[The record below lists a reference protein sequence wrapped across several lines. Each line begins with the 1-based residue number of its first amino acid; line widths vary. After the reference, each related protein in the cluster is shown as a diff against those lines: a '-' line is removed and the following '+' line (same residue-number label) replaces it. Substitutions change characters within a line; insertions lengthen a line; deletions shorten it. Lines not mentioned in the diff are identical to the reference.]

1 LPLSVPTIE
10 PARELRLLY
19 AFFGDSAL
27 PEIEG
32 VGASEVPQPYHKLLV
47 HHHHITVTLEKYH
60 GKPVTVVPW
69 RVQRNG
75 DIYGRKLDLIVEP
88 GKVVMTG
95 VMLINF
101 GFCSKSVQEEVVA
114 ETAPLGR
121 ILIKHNVL
129 RRVDATA
136 FVRLPA
142 GDALVQRFKSP
153 QPKPAYGRLATI
165 YCDEK
170 PAIDLLEIVAPEDG
184 ASS

>member
-1 LPLSVPTIE
+1 M
-10 PARELRLLY
+10 
-19 AFFGDSAL
+19 
-27 PEIEG
+27 
-32 VGASEVPQPYHKLLV
+32 
-47 HHHHITVTLEKYH
+47 TVTLEKYH

-88 GKVVMTG
+88 GKIVMTG

-101 GFCSKSVQEEVVA
+101 GFCSKAVQEEVVS

-121 ILIKHNVL
+121 ILIKHNVM
-129 RRVDATA
+129 RRIDATA

-142 GDALVQRFKSP
+142 EDALVQRFKLSNP
-153 QPKPAYGRLATI
+153 QPAYGRLATI

-170 PAIDLLEIVAPEDG
+170 PAIDLLEIVAPEPG
-184 ASS
+184 AES

>member
-1 LPLSVPTIE
+1 MSVPAIE
-10 PARELRLLY
+10 PLRELRLLY

-27 PEIEG
+27 PEIER
-32 VGASEVPQPYHKLLV
+32 VDAVDVPEPYHKLLV
-47 HHHHITVTLEKYH
+47 HRHHMTVTLEKYH

-88 GKVVMTG
+88 GEIVMTG

-101 GFCSKSVQEEVVA
+101 GFCSKAVQEEVVS

-121 ILIKHNVL
+121 ILIKHNVM
-129 RRVDATA
+129 RRIDATA

-142 GDALVQRFKSP
+142 EDALVQRFKLSNP
-153 QPKPAYGRLATI
+153 QPAYGRLATI
-165 YCDEK
+165 YCNEK
-170 PAIDLLEIVAPEDG
+170 PAIDLLEIVAPEPG
-184 ASS
+184 AES

>member
-1 LPLSVPTIE
+1 MSVPAFE
-10 PARELRLLY
+10 PVRELRLLY

-27 PEIEG
+27 PEIES
-32 VGASEVPQPYHKLLV
+32 VDAVDVPQPYHNLLV
-47 HHHHITVTLEKYH
+47 HRHHMTVTLEKYH

-101 GFCSKSVQEEVVA
+101 GFCSKAVQEEVVA

-121 ILIKHNVL
+121 ILIEHKVL
-129 RRVDATA
+129 RRIDATA

-142 GDALVQRFKSP
+142 GDALVQRFKL
-153 QPKPAYGRLATI
+153 PKAMPAYGRLATI

-184 ASS
+184 AES